1 MKPQP
6 DQMKDALAYD
16 FEDLKPD
23 SVTVVMRWEKVAVP
37 FQIAVSG
44 SEVTLQNIR
53 NQLRNL
59 AQYTWIGWDDAAN
72 YCLASAAQKYSL
84 AIVGCEQAATTHW
97 GAATGSAR
105 PKLQAALAT
114 RLP

>member
-1 MKPQP
+1 MHSHITRFILRTATLGIALFLVGT
-6 DQMKDALAYD
+6 ALAATKSTSSTTKADCYSSAALQFSID
-16 FEDLKPD
+16 NAQCSGYP
-23 SVTVVMRWEKVAVP
+23 P
-37 FQIAVSG
+37 G
-44 SEVTLQNIR
+44 SE
-53 NQLRNL
+53 
-59 AQYTWIGWDDAAN
+59 AAN

-97 GAATGSAR
+97 GAATGIAR